1 MGFSLSGGG
10 SSHERTSLRLLT
22 GKKSGKYD
30 GLEMYFP
37 RNPMSG
43 AGFDE
48 LKAGLAVGN
57 RELTGNFLH
66 KAANIPT
73 YGLFG

>member
-1 MGFSLSGGG
+1 
-10 SSHERTSLRLLT
+10 
-22 GKKSGKYD
+22 
-30 GLEMYFP
+30 MYFP

-73 YGLFG
+73 YGLYG